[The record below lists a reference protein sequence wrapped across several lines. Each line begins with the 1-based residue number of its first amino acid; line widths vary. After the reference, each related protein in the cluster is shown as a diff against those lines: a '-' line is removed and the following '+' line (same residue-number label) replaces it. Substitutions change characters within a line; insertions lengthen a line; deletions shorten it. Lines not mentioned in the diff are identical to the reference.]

1 MRATILIST
10 LAACA
15 ASPAMAQCVQVVCP
29 PPVQV
34 ETHYQ
39 QPVYDEYVE
48 VEEAA
53 PRVAIHKP
61 RPKARHHVAQKRK
74 AVHHVQRKAAVRRA
88 HPPRRVAH
96 TAPVRPR
103 HVVHY
108 VQRAPYVDPI
118 RDRAA
123 SYETP
128 SYGQST
134 SLASV
139 MSYSSSSYSSS
150 YQQVRWQGPEQII
163 RQGQNSCGWGTRI
176 LTDRYGQAQRKSVW
190 VCACPQGWRP
200 PGE

>member
-74 AVHHVQRKAAVRRA
+74 AVHHVQRKAAVRRPIPHQCVRA
-88 HPPRRVAH
+88 TWCIMCSVHPMLTPFATVPRL
-96 TAPVRPR
+96 TRP
-103 HVVHY
+103 
-108 VQRAPYVDPI
+108 
-118 RDRAA
+118 
-123 SYETP
+123 
-128 SYGQST
+128 
-134 SLASV
+134 
-139 MSYSSSSYSSS
+139 
-150 YQQVRWQGPEQII
+150 
-163 RQGQNSCGWGTRI
+163 
-176 LTDRYGQAQRKSVW
+176 QAMGNR
-190 VCACPQGWRP
+190 PLWRR
-200 PGE
+200 